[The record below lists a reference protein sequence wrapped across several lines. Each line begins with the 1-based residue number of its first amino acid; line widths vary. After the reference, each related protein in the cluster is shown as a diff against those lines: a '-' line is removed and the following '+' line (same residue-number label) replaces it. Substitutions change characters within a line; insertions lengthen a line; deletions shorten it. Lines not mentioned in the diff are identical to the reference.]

1 MDQSYELAVVRI
13 FAHDFDEAVRFY
25 TDTLGMAL
33 VSRADEFGWA
43 QFQTGSCSL
52 AIERLAP
59 DDPEAPALVG
69 RYVGVSLRVADIDAT
84 YRALLE
90 KGVEFLAPPEKQ
102 AWGGTLAHLRDP
114 AGNILTLLG

>member
-1 MDQSYELAVVRI
+1 MHQSYELAVVRL

-25 TDTLGMAL
+25 TDTLGMTL
-33 VSRADEFGWA
+33 GSRADEFGWA
-43 QFQTGSCSL
+43 EFRTGSCSL

-69 RYVGVSLRVADIDAT
+69 RYVGVSLRVPDIDAT
-84 YRALLE
+84 YRALIE

-102 AWGGTLAHLRDP
+102 VWGGTLAHLRDP